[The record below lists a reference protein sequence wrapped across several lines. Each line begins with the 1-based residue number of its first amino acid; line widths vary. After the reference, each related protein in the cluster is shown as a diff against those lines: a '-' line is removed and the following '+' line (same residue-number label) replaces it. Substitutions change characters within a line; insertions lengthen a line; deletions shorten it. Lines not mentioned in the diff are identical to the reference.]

1 MKSKSASSASSS
13 SPRRATP
20 AVAKSA
26 RNGNG
31 NGRENGSAG
40 GDGRR
45 RSSESHPHVTPVAD
59 RVHQR
64 QHVADNADQHE
75 LLEGQPSIAEFL
87 TAPRVRTRSSRSD
100 RDDSRDTRAGG
111 LDKTTL
117 LQALVAFRKGN

>member
-1 MKSKSASSASSS
+1 MKSKSASSS

-20 AVAKSA
+20 AVAKSP

-45 RSSESHPHVTPVAD
+45 RTSDARAHAAPAPEPERKHVSNGD
-59 RVHQR
+59 RE
-64 QHVADNADQHE
+64 HE

-87 TAPRVRTRSSRSD
+87 TAPRVRTRSARNG
-100 RDDSRDTRAGG
+100 RDGARESGDSRDGG

-117 LQALVAFRKGN
+117 LQALVAFRKGNF

>member
-1 MKSKSASSASSS
+1 MKSKPASSS

-26 RNGNG
+26 RNENG

-45 RSSESHPHVTPVAD
+45 RASEAHAHAAPAPERAHVSESD
-59 RVHQR
+59 RE
-64 QHVADNADQHE
+64 HE

-87 TAPRVRTRSSRSD
+87 TAPRGRTRSARNG
-100 RDDSRDTRAGG
+100 RDGARESGDSRDGG

-117 LQALVAFRKGN
+117 LQALVAFRKG